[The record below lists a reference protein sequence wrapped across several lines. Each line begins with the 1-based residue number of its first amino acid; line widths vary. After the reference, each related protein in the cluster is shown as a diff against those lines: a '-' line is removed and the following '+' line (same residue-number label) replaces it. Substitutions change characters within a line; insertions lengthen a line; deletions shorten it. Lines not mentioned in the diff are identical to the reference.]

1 MVLVYIVT
9 LYVKKH
15 NRMSKTIEEIDH
27 VVIKFAGDSG
37 DGMQLTGDQF
47 SNTTAF
53 IGNDLSTFPD
63 FPAEIRAPQGTVA
76 GVSGFKIQ
84 FGNTNIYSPGDK
96 ADVLIAMN
104 PAALLANV
112 DWIKDGGTII
122 VDSDSFKAKDFEKAG
137 YTTNPLEDG
146 SLDGYNLIQ
155 APITK
160 LTKDS
165 VEGFTIENKFRTR
178 SKNMFALGIVYWL
191 FNRPLNI
198 TEDFLSIKFKKNPE
212 LANANIASLK
222 AGFNYALTVEL
233 LPSSYQV
240 KAATLPKGKYRSITG
255 NTATAWGFLAAAEKS
270 GLQIFLG
277 SYPITPATDILH
289 ELSKHKGF
297 NVLSFQ
303 AEDEIAGICSAIGAS
318 FAGGLALTT
327 TSGPGLALKGEA
339 IGLAMMT
346 ELPLVIVD
354 VQRGGPSTGLPTKTE
369 QSDLLQAVYGRN
381 GESPVIV
388 IAASTPSNCFNYA
401 YMAAKLAV
409 EHMTPVILLT
419 DGFIANGAEPWR
431 IPNTD
436 DMPGIKPTL
445 VSAKARESWKPYLRN
460 PEKLSRQWAKP
471 GTKGFE
477 HRIGGLEKQ
486 EGSGNVSYEPLN
498 HEEMVK
504 IRAEKVKRVANFI
517 PELKVEGPTEGEL
530 LIVGWGGTFGG
541 LFTAYNEMK
550 KTHQNV
556 AFAHFNYINPLPKNT
571 PEVFRRYKK
580 IVVCE
585 LNLGQFIKI
594 LRSELPQ
601 FNYLQYNKVQGL
613 PFSKSELVNEFE
625 TIIKS

>member
-1 MVLVYIVT
+1 
-9 LYVKKH
+9 
-15 NRMSKTIEEIDH
+15 MSDKTVELDE

-37 DGMQLTGDQF
+37 DGMQLTGSQF

-53 IGNDLSTFPD
+53 IGNDLATFPD

-84 FGNTNIYSPGDK
+84 FGNQQIFSPGDE

-104 PAALLANV
+104 PAALKANL
-112 DWIKDGGTII
+112 DWIKERGTII
-122 VDSDSFKAKDFEKAG
+122 IDSDSFRAKDFEKAQFES
-137 YTTNPLEDG
+137 NPLEDG
-146 SLDGYNLIQ
+146 TLDGYNLIE

-165 VEGFTIENKFRTR
+165 VADCDIENKFRTR

-191 FNRPLNI
+191 FSRPLSI
-198 TEDFLSIKFKKNPE
+198 TENFLDAKFKSKPE
-212 LANANIASLK
+212 IAKANKQALK
-222 AGFNYALTVEL
+222 AGYNYALTVEL
-233 LPSSYQV
+233 LPSAYTV

-255 NTATAWGFLAAAEKS
+255 NTATAWGILAAGEQAN
-270 GLQIFLG
+270 LDLFLG
-277 SYPITPATDILH
+277 TYPITPASDILH
-289 ELSKHKGF
+289 ELSKHKNF
-297 NVLSFQ
+297 NVVSLQ

-318 FAGGLALTT
+318 FAGSLAITS

-346 ELPLVIVD
+346 ELPIVVID

-388 IAASTPSNCFNYA
+388 LAASTPSNCFDYA

-419 DGFIANGAEPWR
+419 DGFIANGAEPWK
-431 IPNTD
+431 IKSVAE
-436 DMPGIKPTL
+436 MPSITPEFVKEGEENW
-445 VSAKARESWKPYLRN
+445 KAYNRTEDRLNRK
-460 PEKLSRQWAKP
+460 WAVP
-471 GTKGFE
+471 GMKGFE

-486 EGSGNVSYEPLN
+486 EVTGNVSYEPDN
-498 HEEMVK
+498 HEAMVK
-504 IRAEKVKRVANFI
+504 LRAEKVARVANFI
-517 PELKVEGPTEGEL
+517 PDAEVNGNDNADL
-530 LIVGWGGTFGG
+530 LVVGWGGTYGG
-541 LFTAYNEMK
+541 LHTAVSAMQADGK
-550 KTHQNV
+550 SIAHV
-556 AFAHFNYINPLPKNT
+556 HFNFINPLPKNT
-571 PEVFRRYKK
+571 TEIFAQYDK

-585 LNLGQFIKI
+585 LNNGQFVKL

-601 FNYLQYNKVQGL
+601 FTYHQYNKIQGL
-613 PFSKSELVNEFE
+613 PFSKGELITEFRRL
-625 TIIKS
+625 IKG

>member
-1 MVLVYIVT
+1 
-9 LYVKKH
+9 
-15 NRMSKTIEEIDH
+15 MSKTIEEIDN

-104 PAALLANV
+104 PAALKANV
-112 DWIKDGGTII
+112 DWIKDRGTII
-122 VDSDSFKAKDFEKAG
+122 IDSDSFKAKDFEKAG
-137 YTTNPLEDG
+137 YTSNPLEDG
-146 SLDGYNLIQ
+146 TMDGYNLIQ

-198 TEDFLSIKFKKNPE
+198 TEDFLKAKFKKDPE
-212 LANANIASLK
+212 LANANVASLK
-222 AGFNYALTVEL
+222 AGYNYAITVEL
-233 LPSSYQV
+233 LPSSYTI
-240 KAATLPKGKYRSITG
+240 KPATLPQGKYRSITG

-277 SYPITPATDILH
+277 SYPITPASDILH

-297 NVLSFQ
+297 DVISIQ

-388 IAASTPSNCFNYA
+388 IAASTPSNCFDYA
-401 YMAAKLAV
+401 FMAAKLAV

-431 IPNTD
+431 IKNTEELPN
-436 DMPGIKPTL
+436 IKP
-445 VSAKARESWKPYLRN
+445 VKVDVNAREAWKPYLRDID
-460 PEKLSRQWAKP
+460 KLSRQWAVP

-486 EGSGNVSYEPLN
+486 DVSGNISYEPLN
-498 HEEMVK
+498 HENMVK
-504 IRAEKVKRVANFI
+504 VRAEKVKRVANFI
-517 PELKVEGPTEGEL
+517 PELKVEGAEQGDL
-530 LIVGWGGTFGG
+530 LIVGWGGTFGN
-541 LFTAYNEMK
+541 LYTSFNEVK
-550 KTHQNV
+550 KSNSKV

-571 PEVFRRYKK
+571 AEVFARYKK

-585 LNLGQFIKI
+585 LNLGQFVKI
-594 LRSELPQ
+594 LRSEMPQ
-601 FNYLQYNKVQGL
+601 FNYIQYNKVQGL
-613 PFSKSELVNEFE
+613 PFLKSELVEEFE
-625 TIIKS
+625 RILAL